1 MCAAT
6 PPGGCLVRRAHDPYA
21 HASARTFACPGA
33 RISKRARPTC
43 AQTRARARACIQR
56 APRARQNFGCT
67 IIESEFISELT
78 TADGGPTEL
87 SAALDAANLLFTAVF
102 TAELAVNA
110 AANWFRPFVSD
121 VWSQVPR
128 RCARVR
134 VVCAC

>member
-1 MCAAT
+1 MRT
-6 PPGGCLVRRAHDPYA
+6 RTRAHSWARQQARKA
-21 HASARTFACPGA
+21 HV
-33 RISKRARPTC
+33 
-43 AQTRARARACIQR
+43 RARARA
-56 APRARQNFGCT
+56 APPRAQNFGCT